1 MHTNSERTGA
11 PDTPK
16 PERIMERLLDA
27 SGERFDGLQIGGR
40 RISPSEI
47 VEALAPALTDDRRER
62 IETVLRGRT
71 YGVSTVVEGL
81 ANTGNVSAV
90 MRTAEGL
97 GFQAFHVIAGEARP
111 KTSRRTTQ
119 GAHKWLDVRHWE
131 SAGDCCEHLRAR
143 GIQVVAAH
151 IAEDAVAPSEVDFTR
166 PSAVV
171 FGNELEG
178 LSDELIAAA
187 DVSCMLPTP
196 GFVQS
201 YNISV
206 AAAMVL
212 YAAWT
217 QRTAALGSSG
227 DLGPDDMSRLRADFY
242 IRAASSAE
250 AILRRTF
257 GG

>member
-1 MHTNSERTGA
+1 MVTHAGQ
-11 PDTPK
+11 PD

-27 SGERFDGLQIGGR
+27 SGERFDGLRIDGR
-40 RISPSEI
+40 RIEPAEI
-47 VEALAPALTDDRRER
+47 VAALESALTDERRER

-71 YGVSTVVEGL
+71 YAVTTVVEGL

-97 GFQAFHVIAGEARP
+97 GFQSFHVIAGEARP
-111 KTSRRTTQ
+111 KLSRRTTQ
-119 GAHKWLDVRHWE
+119 GAHKWLDVRQWE
-131 SAGDCCEHLRAR
+131 SADACCDRLRRR
-143 GIQVVAAH
+143 GYRIVAAR
-151 IAEDAVAPSEVDFTR
+151 IADDAVPPSEVDFTV

-178 LSDELIAAA
+178 LSSQMIAAS

-196 GFVQS
+196 GFIQS

-206 AAAMVL
+206 AAAMTL
-212 YAAWT
+212 YAAWQ
-217 QRTAALGSSG
+217 QRTDVLGSNG
-227 DLGPDDMSRLRADFY
+227 DLSEDEKMRLRADFY
-242 IRAASSAE
+242 IRGTSSAE
-250 AILRRTF
+250 AMLKRAF